1 MGFVF
6 EPISVLG
13 GMFGF
18 SRTLRPSQNRVPN
31 KSWCRLF
38 VFLFFL
44 DPKDLKRHPKD
55 STTAPKDLQKTE
67 KITAG
72 SELVPAIIFFSEN
85 KQIGPKRDFKRERE
99 SERERER
106 ERERRRYGVMY
117 SERREEERRCEKI
130 LE

>member
-1 MGFVF
+1 MGLVF

-13 GMFGF
+13 GMFGL

-31 KSWCRLF
+31 KSWCRRLF
-38 VFLFFL
+38 FLVFL
-44 DPKDLKRHPKD
+44 DPKHFKRHPKD

-85 KQIGPKRDFKRERE
+85 KQIGPKKDFKRERERERE

-106 ERERRRYGVMY
+106 DRE
-117 SERREEERRCEKI
+117 I
-130 LE
+130 